1 MLTTPMTRDEIE
13 RAVTVCP
20 QCEGEGSYADGLDEA
35 ACTTDCTRCRTNGWI
50 IDLRALEAAGC
61 QIVQGEPEYWHY
73 QRGPTEGRIRIYRDP
88 HLVDAGWTETPLYA
102 GKVQP

>member
-1 MLTTPMTRDEIE
+1 MTTPMTRDELVKLMI
-13 RAVTVCP
+13 ANDAFL
-20 QCEGEGSYADGLDEA
+20 GELPDVQSHTILQA
-35 ACTTDCTRCRTNGWI
+35 A
-50 IDLRALEAAGC
+50 LRALEAAGC

-88 HLVDAGWTETPLYA
+88 HLVDTGWTETPLYA